1 MKRELSEDEK
11 RLINGIDIVELVG
24 KFVDLT
30 KSGAGYKGFSPFKSE
45 NTPSFTVHPEK
56 KIFKDFSTNIGGN
69 LIYFYSLMKNI
80 SYREAMNELALTYG
94 IKLTNRYQESKSIK
108 YMLQYSIL
116 NDTLEY
122 FKKNILDSEKALNYM
137 QKRGY
142 SLENI
147 KKYEIGYAKDEW
159 QGLFDYLKDKYD
171 VEELLKLGLISKS
184 STDENRYFDIFRD
197 RIIFP
202 IYNLNQQIIG
212 FGARYIGDEDGVPK
226 YLNSVESVI
235 FDKSNEVYG
244 IFDRGSSI
252 KEKKHILLTEGYLD
266 VLKSHINGFDN
277 TVATLGTSLTD
288 RQAKKLRNLSNNI
301 IILYDNDEAGK
312 NATKRAINILNK
324 LEFNIKCASL
334 PEGIKD
340 PDEYFEKYTSKDF
353 RELLKTSIDALDYVY
368 TVESLD
374 LNIDNINSKLELI
387 NRMSKYFSNISNNI
401 VYDSEIEKFSSKINV
416 NKEEILKEYRYYRNK
431 KVTPNV
437 DTIVKISKEDSR
449 RKIEKL
455 TLEYLIYGKKI
466 NESYRNILK
475 NMEFNDDIYGSINK
489 KLYSI
494 NYDEKR
500 LSELVFTKEE
510 EDIFIIAFEY
520 NNNISDFNA
529 LSLLKTWFN
538 LYLKELNFDNDLN
551 SRRSLKKLQLDI
563 NQMVKVEDV
572 MECYNKILRLK
583 GEDSYG
589 Y

>member
-122 FKKNILDSEKALNYM
+122 LKKNILDSEKALNYM

-184 STDENRYFDIFRD
+184 LTDENRYFDVFRD